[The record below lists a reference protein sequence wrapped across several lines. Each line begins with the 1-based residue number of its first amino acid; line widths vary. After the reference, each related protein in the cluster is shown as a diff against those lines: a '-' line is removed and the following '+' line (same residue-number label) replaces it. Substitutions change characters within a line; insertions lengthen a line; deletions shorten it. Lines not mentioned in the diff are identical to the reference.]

1 MIVSHL
7 LKPETLVSIDDAK
20 LRNVAKALEADLLS
34 DPAVM
39 KAIAAKLNHYVE
51 LMEKKRA

>member
-20 LRNVAKALEADLLS
+20 LRNVAKALEADLLK
-34 DPAVM
+34 DPDAM
-39 KAIAAKLNHYVE
+39 KVITAKLSRYVDIIN
-51 LMEKKRA
+51 KARA

>member
-20 LRNVAKALEADLLS
+20 LHNVAKALEADLLK
-34 DPAVM
+34 DPDAM
-39 KAIAAKLNHYVE
+39 KVIAAKLDRYVTVIA
-51 LMEKKRA
+51 KSRA